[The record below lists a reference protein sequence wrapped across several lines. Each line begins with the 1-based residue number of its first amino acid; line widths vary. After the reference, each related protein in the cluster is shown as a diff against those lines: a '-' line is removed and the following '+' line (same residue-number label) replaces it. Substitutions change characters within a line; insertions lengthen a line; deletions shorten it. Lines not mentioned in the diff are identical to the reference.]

1 MGAKTVAGKARRAR
15 VRSYRGAGRR
25 QRPPRY
31 NRRHPYLLLER
42 AMSTPAA
49 SAIEG
54 ANPSPQADATPLR
67 FVTAASLFDG
77 HAAALNIMRRLIQ
90 PPGAEVIPLGH
101 NRSVEA
107 AVRAAR
113 PEAAHATALSTHQG
127 GPTPTNT

>member
-77 HAAALNIMRRLIQ
+77 HDAAIHIMRRLIQ
-90 PPGAEVIPLGH
+90 SQG
-101 NRSVEA
+101 A
-107 AVRAAR
+107 AVIHPGHHRPPEDVLRAPP
-113 PEAAHATALSTHQG
+113 PEAAH
-127 GPTPTNT
+127 PTPPP

>member
-54 ANPSPQADATPLR
+54 ANPSPQPDAPPLR
-67 FVTAASLFDG
+67 FVTAPSMFYG
-77 HAAALNIMRRLIQ
+77 HAAALNTMRRLLQ
-90 PPGAEVIPLGH
+90 SPGTEPLHLGH
-101 NRSVEA
+101 H
-107 AVRAAR
+107 R
-113 PEAAHATALSTHQG
+113 PLADADR
-127 GPTPTNT
+127 PPP